1 MILRKETE
9 TKFSNS
15 IPLISPVIPI
25 RMNDTP
31 QGDGNFSE

>member
-9 TKFSNS
+9 TILHNVLNS
-15 IPLISPVIPI
+15 IPIKNI

-31 QGDGNFSE
+31 

>member
-9 TKFSNS
+9 TSADKFGFYSFS
-15 IPLISPVIPI
+15 KVQI

-31 QGDGNFSE
+31 